1 MGMKKTEYK
10 SNKNAGIHRW
20 AKSVMPKSAE
30 NITDISPVEIEK
42 LIEITEAEAEMK
54 RLASFPRLNPNPI
67 AEVDL
72 MGQIHYLNPAA
83 ERLLPDLRK
92 RGREHPWLSDWESLV
107 LNLSDGEEKVTVRE
121 VKADVLWWQ
130 QSLHLVEEIGQIRI
144 YGMDITKR
152 KQFDEDLRE
161 SQCRLEMVLDSIAD
175 GFYALDRE
183 WHFTHVND
191 TALRHIGKTRKEIL
205 GRTLFDIFPAA
216 RGSII
221 ENEYRGVMES
231 GKPRHFEN
239 PSLVTGRTLE
249 IHVYP
254 GKDILTILFRDVTEQ
269 NRMAAA
275 LSNSEA
281 TLRGILDASKE
292 SIWLFSPDGFV
303 IMCNETAL
311 LRFGKSADNVIGKHF
326 NEILSAE
333 LAESRLARLK
343 EVIQSAQPIE
353 FEDERGGV
361 IFLNNFYPVIN
372 TDGHVYSIACFSR
385 DITDRKQAEMEMK
398 RLNRTLRA
406 LSKSTQAMLR
416 ATDERIYMEEVCRII
431 LEDCGHAMVWIGFAE
446 GDAKKSVR
454 PMVCTG
460 FDESYLE
467 TVNVTWAD
475 TDRGRGPTGTA
486 IRTGKPS
493 MCRNMLTDPAFTPW
507 REEALK
513 RGYAS
518 SLALPMIS
526 DGKAIGALTIYSRE
540 PDPFTKDEIHLLM
553 ELAGDLT
560 YGIMAIRLRSA
571 HAEAEAALHESEERY
586 HSLFESMTEGFALH
600 EIIYDERGVPCDY
613 RFLDINPKFEE
624 LTGLKRED
632 VIGRLVTEILPDEA
646 PKWVELYGDVA
657 LTGKS
662 IHFDNYSPVLGRQY
676 EVFAYRP
683 APGRFA
689 TIFMDITERKRM
701 EKALSERTVQLE
713 NANKELESFSY
724 SVSHDLRAPLR
735 TIDGFSRMFLKKYGD
750 NLGEDAARMINIVRN
765 NTEKMGGLINDLL
778 SFSRMISNSMSIS
791 EIDMDKLVRE
801 VWDEIQALHQERELE
816 IKLTKLLPGFGDRAL
831 IRQVLFNLLSN
842 AAKFTKNRKPSII
855 EMSCYSEN
863 GNVVYCLKDNGV
875 GFDMAYYDKLFG
887 VFQRLHS
894 NEEYEGTGVGL
905 AIVQRVVQ
913 RHGGRVWAEGNVGK
927 GAVFYFTLPQK

>member
-1 MGMKKTEYK
+1 MSVKKTEPK
-10 SNKNAGIHRW
+10 SKKNDGFRIRM
-20 AKSVMPKSAE
+20 KKDMPKSAE
-30 NITDISPVEIEK
+30 SIADISPPKIEK
-42 LIEITEAEAEMK
+42 IIEITKAEAEMT

-72 MGQIHYLNPAA
+72 MGQVHYVNPAA
-83 ERLLPDLRK
+83 KRLFRDLRK
-92 RGREHPWLSDWESLV
+92 RGPEHPWLSDWESLV
-107 LNLSDGEEKVTVRE
+107 LNLREGGEKVTVRE
-121 VKADVLWWQ
+121 VKVDGLWWQ
-130 QSLHLVEEIGQIRI
+130 QTLHLVQEIGQIRI
-144 YGMDITKR
+144 YGLDITKR
-152 KQFDEDLRE
+152 KQSAEDLQE
-161 SQCRLEMVLDSIAD
+161 SQRRLEMVLDSIAD

-191 TALRHIGKTRKEIL
+191 AALHHMGKTSKEIL

-216 RGSII
+216 RGSVI
-221 ENEYRGVMES
+221 ENEYRSVMES

-239 PSLVTGRTLE
+239 PSLVTGRILE

-269 NRMAAA
+269 NRMAEA
-275 LSNSEA
+275 LSESEA

-292 SIWLFSPDGFV
+292 SIWLFSPDGVV

-311 LRFGKSADNVIGKHF
+311 LRFGKSADNVIGKHL
-326 NEILSAE
+326 NEILNSE
-333 LAESRLARLK
+333 LAESRLARLR
-343 EVIQSAQPIE
+343 EVVQSAQPVE
-353 FEDERGGV
+353 FEDERSGI
-361 IFLNNFYPVIN
+361 IFLHSFYPVTN
-372 TDGHVYSIACFSR
+372 ADGYVYNIACFSR

-406 LSKSTQAMLR
+406 LSKSNQAMLR
-416 ATDERIYMEEVCRII
+416 AVDERIYMEVVCRII

-446 GDAKKSVR
+446 EDAKRSVR

-507 REEALK
+507 RKEALK

-600 EIIYDERGVPCDY
+600 EIIYDERGVPRDY
-613 RFLDINPKFEE
+613 RFIDINPRFEE

-632 VIGRLVTEILPDEA
+632 VIGRLVTEILPGEA

-657 LTGKS
+657 MTGKS

-683 APGRFA
+683 APRRFA
-689 TIFMDITERKRM
+689 TIFMDITERKRIEM
-701 EKALSERTVQLE
+701 ALSKRTAQLE
-713 NANKELESFSY
+713 NVNRELESFSY
-724 SVSHDLRAPLR
+724 SVSHDLQAPLR
-735 TIDGFSRMFLKKYGD
+735 AIDGFSRMFLKKYGD
-750 NLGEDAARMINIVRN
+750 NLGEDAARMINVIRT
-765 NTEKMGGLINDLL
+765 NTERMGDLINDLL

-791 EIDMDKLVRE
+791 EINMDKLVRE

-816 IKLTKLLPGFGDRAL
+816 VKITKLLPGFGDRAL

-842 AAKFTKNRKPSII
+842 AVKFTKDRKPSII
-855 EMSCYSEN
+855 EMSCYREN